1 MLGRSLTSAPG
12 FTTFSA
18 FAGRERFKAGF
29 FRGIE
34 DRMEAYAVV
43 ETGGKQYLVKQNS
56 ELEVEKLA
64 GEAGTSITLDRVL
77 AVSDGQQLKVGAPV
91 IAGAA
96 VIATVVEQFR
106 GEKTVSFKKK
116 RRKGYHKKIGHRQSL
131 TRLTVT
137 EIKAG

>member
-1 MLGRSLTSAPG
+1 M
-12 FTTFSA
+12 
-18 FAGRERFKAGF
+18 
-29 FRGIE
+29 
-34 DRMEAYAVV
+34 DAYAVV

-56 ELEVEKLA
+56 QLEVEKLA

-77 AVSDGQQLKVGAPV
+77 AVSDGEQLKVGAPV

-96 VIATVVEQFR
+96 VIATIVEQFR
-106 GEKTVSFKKK
+106 GAKTVSFKKK

-131 TRLTVT
+131 TRLTVN